1 MPIDGTSRG
10 LSALSGF
17 GLLLTAF
24 VLCYLNATTTTFLW
38 STVYVAGVVVASLAC
53 AAKFAM
59 ALGADNRLAQAFD
72 SVAGIVPWVAVYFN
86 GIQALHFKHDG
97 LDGMMAGVAIIALV
111 FIIGFGVTDS
121 LQAWFGAKYK
131 RFVELA
137 ERAERAGKIF
147 AEGTRG

>member
-38 STVYVAGVVVASLAC
+38 STIYVAGIVVAALAS

-72 SVAGIVPWVAVYFN
+72 AVAGVVPWIAVYFN
-86 GIQALHFKHDG
+86 AIQALHFKHDG

-121 LQAWFGAKYK
+121 LQAWFGIKYK
-131 RFVELA
+131 QVQELA
-137 ERAERAGKIF
+137 ERAERAGEIL
-147 AEGTRG
+147 ANGSRP